1 MSGDPELEEGSDLAP
16 RFSDKGL
23 IAAATTDASSGRLL
37 MVAWM
42 NAEALQ
48 KTIETGDAYY
58 WSLSRGEL
66 WRKGATSGATQK
78 VREIRIDCDQ
88 DAVELVVDQTGGAC
102 HTSRRSC
109 FYRRI
114 EKQPDGTVRLAF
126 IE

>member
-58 WSLSRGEL
+58 WSRSRGEL

-114 EKQPDGTVRLAF
+114 EKQPDGTVRLSF

>member
-58 WSLSRGEL
+58 WSRSRREL

-114 EKQPDGTVRLAF
+114 EKQPDGTVRLSF

>member
-58 WSLSRGEL
+58 WSRSRGEL